1 MLRTIDRTLESP
13 EENLAFDD
21 RLLEEGRATLRFWES
36 PVHFVVLGRSGK
48 VEADVNVEACLAA
61 GIPILRR
68 SSGGGTV
75 LQGPGCLNYALVL
88 PLESFPALEN
98 VTASYAIL
106 LGEVA
111 RALGVVGLAVC
122 GSDILQRDRKISG
135 SAQRRTRGWLLHH
148 GTILHGLDC
157 ELMERFLGEPD
168 RRPVH
173 RGNRT
178 HRQFV
183 AKLQMGAGEIK
194 QRIGSLLLV

>member
-1 MLRTIDRTLESP
+1 MLQIVDRTLASP

-21 RLLEEGRATLRFWES
+21 SLLHQGRATLRFWES

-48 VEADVNVEACLAA
+48 VEADVNLEACRSAE
-61 GIPILRR
+61 IPILRR

-75 LQGPGCLNYALVL
+75 LQGPGCLTYALVL
-88 PLESFPALEN
+88 PFESFPELEN
-98 VTASYAIL
+98 VTASYEIL

-122 GSDILQRDRKISG
+122 GSDILQRGRKISG

-148 GTILHGLDC
+148 GTILHGLDG
-157 ELMERFLGEPD
+157 ELMERFLREPA
-168 RRPVH
+168 RRPAH
-173 RGNRT
+173 RGVRT

-194 QRIGSLLLV
+194 QRIGSLLG